1 MAINRPE
8 RRQATTPDERTESS
22 PGPAL
27 KDFDVH
33 AMANKRFFVT
43 GGAGFL
49 GSNLVNTILDR
60 DLGTVT
66 VFDNFLTGRRQHFGS
81 RVGSPAL
88 SIVEGD
94 ASDLRA
100 LTDAIRGHDAVVH
113 LAANSDIAKAASE
126 PLVDF
131 DNGTCL
137 TQTLLEAMRTTDVK
151 RILFTSGSGVY
162 GEVPPKPIPE
172 DYAPLIPI
180 STYGASK
187 LASETLL
194 SAYCHMFDMV
204 GTVFRFAN
212 VVGPH
217 MTHGVSHDFTR
228 RLHADP
234 SRLRILGDGM
244 QSKPYI
250 HSDDVVAAILF
261 ALQKQ
266 TSGYEYYNVG
276 SEDHLL
282 VRDIADIVTGEMGLK
297 NVKYEY
303 TGGTRGWRADV
314 PVYRL
319 DTSKIRALGWS
330 NKLNSREA
338 VIAAVR
344 SLLKEI
350 AAGL

>member
-1 MAINRPE
+1 M
-8 RRQATTPDERTESS
+8 
-22 PGPAL
+22 
-27 KDFDVH
+27 
-33 AMANKRFFVT
+33 RFFIT

-60 DLGTVT
+60 RLGAVT
-66 VFDNFLTGRRQHFGS
+66 VFDNFLTGRREHFGD
-81 RVGSPAL
+81 RVGSAEL

-94 ASDLRA
+94 VADIEA
-100 LTDAIRGHDAVVH
+100 VAQTVAGHDTVFH
-113 LAANSDIAKAASE
+113 LAANSDIARAANE

-131 DNGTCL
+131 DNGTRL
-137 TQTLLEAMRTTDVK
+137 TQSLLEAMRKTGVK
-151 RILFTSGSGVY
+151 RVLFTSGSGVY
-162 GEVPPKPIPE
+162 GEVPPVPVGE
-172 DYAPLIPI
+172 DFSPMIPI
-180 STYGASK
+180 STYGAAK
-187 LASETLL
+187 LASETLI

-234 SRLRILGDGM
+234 THLQILGDGN
-244 QSKPYI
+244 QSKPYV
-250 HSDDVVAAILF
+250 HADDVVAAMLF
-261 ALQKQ
+261 LQQQQ
-266 TSGYEYYNVG
+266 TSGYDYYNVG

-282 VRDIADIVTGEMGLK
+282 VREIADIIVAEMGLK

-319 DTSKIRALGWS
+319 DTSKIRRLGWK

-338 VIAAVR
+338 VVAAVR
-344 SLLKEI
+344 ALLGEI

>member
-1 MAINRPE
+1 MAK
-8 RRQATTPDERTESS
+8 T
-22 PGPAL
+22 
-27 KDFDVH
+27 
-33 AMANKRFFVT
+33 RFFIT

-60 DLGTVT
+60 GLGPVT
-66 VFDNFLTGRRQHFGS
+66 VFDNFLTGRREHFGK
-81 RVGSPAL
+81 RIGSPDL

-94 ASDLRA
+94 LSDLSAATTA
-100 LTDAIRGHDAVVH
+100 LRGHDAVVH

-126 PLVDF
+126 PLIDF
-131 DNGTCL
+131 DNGTRL
-137 TQTLLEAMRTTDVK
+137 TQTLLEAMRATGVK

-187 LASETLL
+187 LASETLV
-194 SAYCHMFDMV
+194 SAYCHMFDIV

-228 RLHADP
+228 RLHKDA
-234 SRLRILGDGM
+234 SRLQILGDGM

-261 ALQKQ
+261 ILQKQ
-266 TSGYEYYNVG
+266 TSGYAYYNVG

-282 VRDIADIVTGEMGLK
+282 VRDIADIVTAEMKLK
-297 NVKYEY
+297 NVTYEY
-303 TGGTRGWRADV
+303 TGGARGWRADV

-330 NKLNSREA
+330 NTMSSREA
-338 VIAAVR
+338 VTAAVR
-344 SLLKEI
+344 SLLGEI

>member
-1 MAINRPE
+1 M
-8 RRQATTPDERTESS
+8 
-22 PGPAL
+22 
-27 KDFDVH
+27 K
-33 AMANKRFFVT
+33 FFIT

-49 GSNLVNTILDR
+49 GSNLAQTILER

-66 VFDNFLTGRRQHFGS
+66 VYDNFLTGRREHFGA
-81 RVGSPAL
+81 RVNDPRLTIAAGDVADYGA
-88 SIVEGD
+88 VEH
-94 ASDLRA
+94 AVRE
-100 LTDAIRGHDAVVH
+100 HDVVFH
-113 LAANSDIAKAASE
+113 LAANSDIARAANE

-131 DNGTCL
+131 DNGTRL
-137 TQTLLEAMRTTDVK
+137 TQTLLEAMRNTGVK

-162 GEVPPKPIPE
+162 GEVPPEPTAE
-172 DYAPLIPI
+172 DYAPMIPI

-187 LASETLL
+187 LASETLI

-228 RLHADP
+228 RLHVDP
-234 SRLRILGDGM
+234 TVLQILGDGM

-250 HSDDVVAAILF
+250 HTKDVVAAMLF
-261 ALQKQ
+261 LQARQ
-266 TSGYEYYNVG
+266 TAGYEYYNVG

-282 VRDIADIVTGEMGLK
+282 VREIADIIETEMGLSA
-297 NVKYEY
+297 VKREY

-319 DTSKIRALGWS
+319 DTSKIRKLGWR
-330 NKLNSREA
+330 NEMNSREA
-338 VIAAVR
+338 VTMAVR
-344 SLLKEI
+344 ALLSEI